1 MRPRMR
7 TMIVKLTGTVAE
19 IAEESVILDR
29 DGLAR
34 EVLVPCYAVG
44 ELAACRGREVT
55 MHTLEFLEGN
65 APSGSMVPRM
75 VGFLYPE
82 DKLFFTRFVS
92 VKGIGPRKALRALA
106 RPAGQVA
113 EWIERGDV
121 KSLKTLPG
129 IGARAAEQI
138 VAELRGKMDDLAVGG
153 GASREPVEARL
164 SDDQR
169 VALQILLEWGDVRHD
184 AERWLER
191 AAQLHPG
198 LAGPDEW
205 VRVAYRIKTGAEG

>member
-1 MRPRMR
+1 
-7 TMIVKLTGTVAE
+7 MIVRLTGTVAE
-19 IAEESVILDR
+19 VGEESVIVER
-29 DGLAR
+29 DGLSR
-34 EVLVPCYAVG
+34 EILVPSYAVG

-55 MHTLEFLEGN
+55 VHTLEFLEGN
-65 APSGSMVPRM
+65 ATSGSLVPRM

-113 EWIERGDV
+113 DWIERGDV
-121 KSLKTLPG
+121 KLLKTLPG

-138 VAELRGKMDDLAVGG
+138 VAELRGKMDDLAVGS
-153 GASREPVEARL
+153 AATREPVESRL
-164 SDDQR
+164 RDDQR
-169 VALQILLEWGDVRHD
+169 VALQILLEWGDARPD

-191 AAQLHPG
+191 AAQLHPD
-198 LAGPDEW
+198 LSGPDEW
-205 VRVAYRIKTGAEG
+205 VRAAYRVKTGAEG